1 VSGSWPERSSQV
13 PESATLV
20 KAGDGSVADEY
31 LRVCRAVAGLD
42 DVRQNLH
49 LEIETLRA
57 RLEPILDL
65 TSRPVLAED
74 ISRPDVGYG
83 PTSSH
88 ATELRRLSAS
98 IDEITDAYRNE
109 LRDLVWIRERVGL

>member
-1 VSGSWPERSSQV
+1 VNVSEWPERSSQI
-13 PESATLV
+13 PEQAEP
-20 KAGDGSVADEY
+20 GDGSVTDEY

-49 LEIETLRA
+49 LEIESLRA

-74 ISRPDVGYG
+74 PSRPEIGYG
-83 PTSSH
+83 PTSAH
-88 ATELRRLSAS
+88 AGDLRGLSAS
-98 IDEITDAYRNE
+98 IEEITGAYRNE